1 MDLEDTLLMMPGPV
15 PVAPR
20 TLRAMAKPMI
30 NHRGAAFSEMYDD
43 CREILADVFNT
54 RNDIFVVSG
63 SGSASMEAAI
73 GCTINK
79 DDKVVAIENGKFGE
93 RFKDIAGRY
102 GNVVPLEFEW
112 GAGID
117 LGIVEEKLSEGAKAI
132 TMVHNETSA
141 GIMNPAKEVGKLA
154 KKYDALFIM
163 DGVTSIGGDVVK
175 VDDWGVDIAVVGSQK
190 CVAAPPGLSMIS
202 VSERAFEVMDDVD
215 QMPYYL
221 DLKAYKKSAD
231 KESTQTPYTPAVP
244 LFFALQDALNIVKYE
259 GMATRIIRHQ
269 TGAESIRAAT
279 AAMGIEMFP
288 TLNENSSYSN
298 TVSAMK
304 APEDLSSNDIK
315 KDMLERGIAIAGG
328 QARLS
333 GKIFRIGSMGNCTPR
348 DILTTIQALE
358 TVLQKRGVVSDYGAG
373 IQAATDVLDK
383 LL

>member
-1 MDLEDTLLMMPGPV
+1 
-15 PVAPR
+15 
-20 TLRAMAKPMI
+20 MAKPMI
-30 NHRGAAFSEMYDD
+30 NHRGAAFSEMYDN

-79 DDKVVAIENGKFGE
+79 DDKVIAIENGKFGE

-117 LGIVEEKLSEGAKAI
+117 LEVVEEKLSEGAKAI

-175 VDDWGVDIAVVGSQK
+175 VDEWGVDIAVVGSQK

-244 LFFALQDALNIVKYE
+244 LFFALQDALNIVKDE
-259 GMATRIIRHQ
+259 GMDARIKRHR
-269 TGAESIRAAT
+269 TGAEAIRVAT

-315 KDMLERGIAIAGG
+315 KDMLERGIVIAGG

-373 IQAATDVLDK
+373 IQAATEVLDT

>member
-1 MDLEDTLLMMPGPV
+1 MDLENTLLMMPGPV

-43 CREILADVFNT
+43 CREILAGVFKT
-54 RNDIFVVSG
+54 QNDIFVISG

-79 DDKVVAIENGKFGE
+79 DDTIVTIENGKFGE

-112 GAGID
+112 GEGID
-117 LGIVEEKLSEGAKAI
+117 LGIVEEKLSEGAKAV
-132 TMVHNETSA
+132 TLVHNETSA

-154 KKYDALFIM
+154 RKYDALFIM
-163 DGVTSIGGDVVK
+163 DGVTSIGGDVVE
-175 VDDWGVDIAVVGSQK
+175 VDEWGVDIAVVGSQK
-190 CVAAPPGLSMIS
+190 CLAAPPGLSMIS
-202 VSERAFEVMDDVD
+202 VSERAFSAMDDVD
-215 QMPYYL
+215 RMPYYL

-231 KESTQTPYTPAVP
+231 KESTQTPYTPAIP
-244 LFFALQDALNIVKYE
+244 LFFALHDALNIVREE
-259 GMATRIIRHQ
+259 GMDARIKRHR
-269 TGAESIRAAT
+269 TGAEAIRAAV
-279 AAMGIEMFP
+279 AAMGIDMLP
-288 TLNENSSYSN
+288 KLNEHSSYSN

-304 APEDLSSNDIK
+304 APDSVGGNNIK
-315 KDMLERGIAIAGG
+315 KDMLERGIVIAGG

-333 GKIFRIGSMGNCTPR
+333 DRIFRIGSMGNFTAHE
-348 DILTTIQALE
+348 ILVTIQQLE
-358 TVLQKRGVVSDYGAG
+358 TVLHKRGVVPGHGAG
-373 IQAATDVLDK
+373 IQAASNVLDT